1 MAANTYKVEY
11 SKTGRAK
18 CKDKDCK
25 ENIDQGVLRI
35 AKCSIDTHFS
45 DGDIK
50 TDWFHAPCWF
60 NAQKRTRPGTK
71 VVESTDDLEGFDGLK
86 SGDKET
92 IKDLIAG
99 KKGAGAKKKAKKDD
113 SDDDDKP
120 KKKKAAPKKKKAAA
134 SDDEDEEEEEK
145 PKKKRA
151 APKKKKAESDEE
163 DSDDEPK
170 KKKKKA
176 EKKGGGGGGGKAVL
190 FEVDSKFWEYTIA
203 DDHSVTY
210 RWGKIGSAGQTKE
223 ASHPNA
229 ASAQKEVDKLVRQ
242 KEKKGYEQQ

>member
-120 KKKKAAPKKKKAAA
+120 KKRRQHQKRRKQQRVTMRMRKRKKNRKRNARHRKRRRLNQTKKIRTTNRKRRRKRPRKKEAAA
-134 SDDEDEEEEEK
+134 
-145 PKKKRA
+145 A
-151 APKKKKAESDEE
+151 AVKQ
-163 DSDDEPK
+163 
-170 KKKKKA
+170 
-176 EKKGGGGGGGKAVL
+176 
-190 FEVDSKFWEYTIA
+190 FCSK
-203 DDHSVTY
+203 
-210 RWGKIGSAGQTKE
+210 
-223 ASHPNA
+223 
-229 ASAQKEVDKLVRQ
+229 
-242 KEKKGYEQQ
+242 